1 MRVRISGL
9 IFTTFI
15 LVDFIGTLNS
25 VEILEDNL
33 LKTNPDIVPNKADLP
48 DRELEVVEVS
58 HNKDMEQVWL
68 NRKERKK
75 YIEETK
81 GRESVLHVGNGTNIF
96 ITEEDKS
103 KILVLLLETFLF
115 LVLLVSNILAL
126 LGVIR
131 KEAYLLVPWLCVYLL
146 GICR

>member
-25 VEILEDNL
+25 VEILEENL
-33 LKTNPDIVPNKADLP
+33 IKINPDIQPNKSDLP
-48 DRELEVVEVS
+48 DKEREVVAVF
-58 HNKDMEQVWL
+58 HNKDMDQVIL
-68 NRKERKK
+68 NSKERKK
-75 YIEETK
+75 YEEESK
-81 GRESVLHVGNGTNIF
+81 GREPAWHVGNGTNIF
-96 ITEEDKS
+96 ITDEDKS